1 MDVRGRIMVKFAQG
15 KDYYGVFWWEMGD
28 AWIGQEDTTV
38 ASGDYHDFDTDEES
52 VEIKQVYIGAK
63 LPWNKA
69 FEFQV
74 GALPAYDLPKGILFG
89 ADAPGLKA
97 KYEFKGG
104 KIIVWYYKDKE
115 SVKIAA
121 DRDYMGG
128 IAFYNITKDIRIGA
142 HVSYLNDR
150 FNKIGGPSVGEAN
163 DSGDELG
170 INSQIWWFGG
180 TAKGKIPLQ
189 FPLKFTADVIFMD
202 GKTEADNAITS
213 AQSPKEISGLAVD
226 ATLST
231 EIGPVT
237 LEGFFSYASGDDNPT
252 DSEAEI
258 WRNVETG
265 KENFRRLMIV
275 HGYKGLDGGIFSD
288 GNGDFLPVGYNGL
301 TIWGGSATYKPTSK
315 IKLKGQ
321 VAYVSSTEAMDLYNS
336 YYPGYY
342 SASSF
347 TRTAYGNS
355 KHIGTEIDIIAD
367 YKLYKRLNLRGIFAY
382 MYSGDAYKE
391 TSAGGIASNT
401 GDDDP
406 ADPWFVGYNLTYK
419 F

>member
-1 MDVRGRIMVKFAQG
+1 VLGHG
-15 KDYYGVFWWEMGD
+15 
-28 AWIGQEDTTV
+28 
-38 ASGDYHDFDTDEES
+38 SGSTDFDTDERRIE
-52 VEIKQVYIGAK
+52 VKQLYIGAK

-115 SVKIAA
+115 SVRYAA

-150 FNKIGGPSVGEAN
+150 FNKGGPGSELA
-163 DSGDELG
+163 DTDDQLG
-170 INSQIWWFGG
+170 ISSQIWWFGG

-202 GKTEADNAITS
+202 GKTEADTEITS
-213 AQSPKEISGLAVD
+213 AQSPKDISGMAADV
-226 ATLST
+226 TLST

-252 DSEAEI
+252 DDEAEI

-275 HGYKGLDGGIFSD
+275 HGYKGFDGGSFSD
-288 GNGDFLPVGYNGL
+288 TNGDFLGVGYNGL
-301 TIWGGSATYKPTSK
+301 IIWGGSATYKPTSK
-315 IKLKGQ
+315 IKLKGTA
-321 VAYVSSTEAMDLYNS
+321 AYVSMDEGMNLFDS
-336 YYPGYY
+336 YYPGFY
-342 SASSF
+342 SVSQYANTS
-347 TRTAYGNS
+347 YGTS
-355 KHIGTEIDIIAD
+355 KHVGTELDLIAD
-367 YKLYKRLNLRGIFAY
+367 YKMYKRLNLRGILAY
-382 MYSGDAYKE
+382 MVSGDAYKE
-391 TSAGGIASNT
+391 SSTGGISST
-401 GDDDP
+401 VGDDDP
-406 ADPWFVGYNLTYK
+406 ADPWFVGWNLTYK